1 MKIRAICKCSDTRS
15 KAAKIRREVEAEVEH
30 HLDLLLVLL
39 PVALKHPVKRTPSC
53 QMPIQLLLTL
63 WHYGLN

>member
-15 KAAKIRREVEAEVEH
+15 KAAKIRREAEVEH
-30 HLDLLLVLL
+30 HLDLLLVLI

>member
-15 KAAKIRREVEAEVEH
+15 KAAKIRREFEAEYH
-30 HLDLLLVLL
+30 LVLIL
-39 PVALKHPVKRTPSC
+39 VAPKHPVKRTPS
-53 QMPIQLLLTL
+53 LLLTL

>member
-15 KAAKIRREVEAEVEH
+15 KAAKIRREFESH
-30 HLDLLLVLL
+30 LVLI
-39 PVALKHPVKRTPSC
+39 PVAPKHPVKRTPS
-53 QMPIQLLLTL
+53 LLLTL